1 MIQQSQTNK
10 HNQSEH
16 QEDSGQESRDLEPLL
31 GVGEG
36 DEHGGV
42 GELEHGADGVDG
54 GDEDDAV
61 GDEGEAVPHADEA
74 VEQRVD
80 VRRAREL
87 LRGSVADDPLE
98 CGERGDEEHEGEGVP
113 CDSGPVAAEVVEGQV
128 GDEARQCRSI
138 PIHGGASS
146 LACSTGVLCSNL
158 NTYYY

>member
-1 MIQQSQTNK
+1 MSCSK
-10 HNQSEH
+10 
-16 QEDSGQESRDLEPLL
+16 GQEFSSSGIRVNEFAQAEAGTHPLL

-98 CGERGDEEHEGEGVP
+98 CG
-113 CDSGPVAAEVVEGQV
+113 AASDGHLTVK
-128 GDEARQCRSI
+128 
-138 PIHGGASS
+138 
-146 LACSTGVLCSNL
+146 
-158 NTYYY
+158 